1 MPLTEWLNLFSNG
14 YIYNRFSALIAID
27 LGEFSSGEG
36 WRAGAR
42 GHGDETQV
50 WEEHRSFSLY
60 SAKRWLYFFIDIRR
74 APSSL
79 FFFFFDLTYP
89 MSSSGRQRSVIDFYT
104 PPPPHPLS
112 YSFFF
117 FFHRVRYIC
126 YWVLYVR
133 DALPTLVFVIFS
145 HIPFSNGFFFP
156 LLTHLSSYT
165 THRHVGKTSFIG
177 LYKERKH

>member
-117 FFHRVRYIC
+117 FFSSC
-126 YWVLYVR
+126 
-133 DALPTLVFVIFS
+133 ALHMLLGFIRARRFANSRIRHLFS
-145 HIPFSNGFFFP
+145 HTFFQRLFFSSLNTSVK
-156 LLTHLSSYT
+156 LYYSSTCWKNVVY
-165 THRHVGKTSFIG
+165 RFI
-177 LYKERKH
+177 